1 MKHTVENHDAFE
13 AFEEKSET
21 SCSQTRTFENAPE
34 SLLEIKNLKVDLM
47 STRGIVYALSGVN
60 LQIRPGEIHGL
71 VGESGSGKSMTS
83 KSIMRLHNEQRS
95 RMSGEILFH
104 GEDLLKLPKK
114 KMQSIR
120 GKSIS
125 MIFQDPMT
133 SLNPLLTIGEQISET
148 YRLHEKCSKAQARQK
163 TCELLEKVGI
173 NPPEKRYGQYPYELS
188 GGLQQRVMIAIAIAC
203 QPELLIADEPTT
215 ALDVTIQAQIL
226 ELLKTLS
233 RDMGMSILL
242 ITHNFGIVA
251 EICDRVSV
259 MYAGKV
265 VETCD
270 TKTIFRRAAH
280 PYSKALIDSIPR
292 TGMNV
297 EYLPTIPGSPPELF
311 SENPGCAYMPRCPY
325 ADEQCQ
331 CTPVNQEC
339 GTGHTVA
346 CHHLQNQEAVLS

>member
-1 MKHTVENHDAFE
+1 MKHDTEN
-13 AFEEKSET
+13 
-21 SCSQTRTFENAPE
+21 
-34 SLLEIKNLKVDLM
+34 LLEIRNLKVDLM
-47 STRGIVYALSGVN
+47 SARGIVYALNGVN
-60 LQIRPGEIHGL
+60 LQICPGEIHGL

-95 RMSGEILFH
+95 RMSGEIIFQ
-104 GEDLLKLPKK
+104 GEDLLKVSKK
-114 KMQSIR
+114 RMQNIR

-125 MIFQDPMT
+125 MIFQDAMT

-148 YRLHEKCSKAQARQK
+148 YRRHEKCSKAEARKK
-163 TCELLEKVGI
+163 TCEILEKTGI

-203 QPELLIADEPTT
+203 QPDLLIADEPTT

-226 ELLKTLS
+226 ELLKNLS

-242 ITHNFGIVA
+242 VTHNFGIVA

-259 MYAGKV
+259 MYAGKI

-280 PYSKALIDSIPR
+280 PYSKALIASIPK

-311 SENPGCAYMPRCPY
+311 SENTGCAYMPRCPY
-325 ADEQCQ
+325 ADEQCNR
-331 CTPVNQEC
+331 TPENRDC
-339 GTGHTVA
+339 GNGHTAA
-346 CHHLQNQEAVLS
+346 CHHLQNQEAQQS